1 MTKCLGCGIELQ
13 DKNINDLGYVTNLE
27 KELCERCFK
36 LKNYGS
42 YTNVTLNNEDYLK
55 ILNSIPSYNLVVYT
69 TDILNLSINNIEK
82 FEKVIIVVTKKDIFP
97 KSIKDEKIINYIKQ
111 RYNNVID
118 VIIISSAK
126 NYNLDYLYN
135 RLKKYYNDKSI
146 YIIGNTNSGKSTLI
160 NKLIDNYS
168 TLENSKVTTSMYP
181 STTLGKLEINL
192 GDLKIID
199 TPGLIDDTNIVN
211 KLNAKELKAITP
223 KKEIKPKSCQI
234 KSGKGSLIID
244 KFTRIDYDTPN
255 DNSLV
260 IYANNGLDIRFSSL
274 KKEIPINFEK
284 TSFNLESKQDIVIPG
299 LGFIKFVGPINI
311 NIYCDSYVKPYSRD
325 NLI

>member
-192 GDLKIID
+192 GDFKIID
-199 TPGLIDDTNIVN
+199 TPGLIDATNIVN
-211 KLNAKELKAITP
+211 KLNSKELKSITP
-223 KKEIKPKSCQI
+223 KKVIKPKSCQI

-244 KFTRIDYDTPN
+244 KFVRIDYDTKSN
-255 DNSLV
+255 NSLV

-274 KKEIPINFEK
+274 KKEVPSNFKK
-284 TSFNLESKQDIVIPG
+284 TTFNLENKQDIVIPG

-311 NIYCDSYVKPYSRD
+311 NIYCDSFVKPYSRD